1 MVFIQIHV
9 QIYYNILQIAVKR
22 IIVNGCRLLKLHD
35 VARRRL
41 VVVVNIYI
49 EGGVVK
55 DYILEHNEKLMVKQ
69 DSSYKRA
76 VVGYISRFFVPV

>member
-55 DYILEHNEKLMVKQ
+55 DYLEHNEKLMVKQ